1 MKRVALLSV
10 YGYTIGE
17 ARTETPNRNEQMTTT
32 AQPDERR
39 NVAALL
45 DEVRGIVA
53 PLFDELAMEV
63 AKVRRAEASRAA

>member
-1 MKRVALLSV
+1 
-10 YGYTIGE
+10 
-17 ARTETPNRNEQMTTT
+17 MTAT

-63 AKVRRAEASRAA
+63 AKVRRADSSKAAS